1 MDINAAGVRTVRAV
15 IFTALCVTLSAGAH
29 VLLSAAPLPLLPLL
43 AVSAAVF
50 TLAFAAA
57 RRELGF
63 ARIAALLIPLELT
76 ADAVFTSGQDAC
88 YGQAGGPV
96 AGPLRSLGVDLLC
109 GGGEFGAPLA
119 RVTGA
124 SHSAHSG
131 AQTLPFLSS
140 QHAAWAP
147 WLLLAV
153 HVAVGLVAAAWL
165 RRGEAALARTLGAAS
180 TSAFRAI
187 RPLLLAFA
195 ARRRTGESVG
205 DDGESVDRRLR
216 GACALPPETPH
227 ALPLLTHSV
236 HRRGP
241 PPVVRAA

>member
-29 VLLSAAPLPLLPLL
+29 VLLSAAPLPVVPLL
-43 AVSAAVF
+43 AVATAVF
-50 TLAFAAA
+50 TLAFAAT

-76 ADAVFTSGQDAC
+76 ADTVFTSGQNAC

-109 GGGEFGAPLA
+109 GGGDFGAPLA
-119 RVTGA
+119 HVAGA
-124 SHSAHSG
+124 PHAAHGG
-131 AQTLPFLSS
+131 AETLPLLSA
-140 QHAAWAP
+140 QAPWAP
-147 WLLLAV
+147 WLLLAG

-165 RRGEAALARTLGAAS
+165 RRGEAALARTLRAAPAV
-180 TSAFRAI
+180 AFRAI
-187 RPLLLAFA
+187 RPLRLAFA
-195 ARRRTGESVG
+195 VRHSAG
-205 DDGESVDRRLR
+205 DDAEEGDESSESR
-216 GACALPPETPH
+216 AHALAVETPH

-241 PPVVRAA
+241 PPLIRAA